1 VYEDFSPTSSSA
13 SFIIQT
19 TVINE
24 VTADDRVE
32 VNFVTTSV
40 TGHLFAS
47 KTISPGVDAVSSNTV
62 LTNESPS
69 VIVVDTAPSTITL
82 PDTNDLLI
90 KGMKYV
96 IINTAADGT
105 VTVAM
110 AVGLDTIGGIG
121 SSLTLSSQYNKIV
134 LMYVTDNLWIE
145 L

>member
-1 VYEDFSPTSSSA
+1 MSEEELPEPEFPNVVGGDGVFTSLVLEPSIA
-13 SFIIQT
+13 SGGALTILNST
-19 TVINE
+19 
-24 VTADDRVE
+24 
-32 VNFVTTSV
+32 
-40 TGHLFAS
+40 S
-47 KTISPGVDAVSSNTV
+47 KTIAPGVDAVSSNTV
-62 LTNESPS
+62 LTNDSPS

-105 VTVAM
+105 VTVAT

-134 LMYVTDNLWIE
+134 LMYVADNLWIE

>member
-1 VYEDFSPTSSSA
+1 MSEEELPEPEFPNVVGGDGVFTSLVLDPSIA
-13 SFIIQT
+13 SGALTILNST
-19 TVINE
+19 
-24 VTADDRVE
+24 
-32 VNFVTTSV
+32 
-40 TGHLFAS
+40 S
-47 KTISPGVDAVSSNTV
+47 KTIAPGVDAVSSNTV
-62 LTNESPS
+62 LTNDSPS

-96 IINTAADGT
+96 IINTADDGT
-105 VTVAM
+105 VTVAT

-134 LMYVTDNLWIE
+134 LMYVADNLWIE